1 MLDAWGPDER
11 RLLKEREK
19 EDHLYGDKDK
29 FVTAAYRAK
38 LEEDAKWIKEEKL
51 REAGEWWWWRAERA
65 CTRRL
70 TPRTVPWG
78 DLKASSRR
86 GGFQR

>member
-1 MLDAWGPDER
+1 M
-11 RLLKEREK
+11 KEREK

-51 REAGEWWWWRAERA
+51 REAGLVRAE
-65 CTRRL
+65 L
-70 TPRTVPWG
+70 VV
-78 DLKASSRR
+78 
-86 GGFQR
+86 